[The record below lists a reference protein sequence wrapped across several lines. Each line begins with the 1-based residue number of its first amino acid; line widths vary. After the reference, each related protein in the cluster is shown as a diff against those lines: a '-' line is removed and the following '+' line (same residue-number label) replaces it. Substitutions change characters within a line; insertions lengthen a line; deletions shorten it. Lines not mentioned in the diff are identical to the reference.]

1 MGTTYNGGI
10 NIAFGF
16 KLEDNSPI
24 DDRFVVPTYAD
35 LSLIDRKYDGLL
47 VYVQEEKKY
56 YGYDLPNDIWE
67 PLAGEGDG
75 DTRLI
80 SIDSVSQNGNQFTYT
95 NIRGEI
101 QGNEFLDVS
110 HIENINPATDNF
122 YRIDILVRDIT
133 GIYRIQGEE
142 SEENP
147 LQPTLP
153 PDTVLISVFNI
164 FGEIITSTVPTIP
177 NLQSVMEVGSSGIV
191 EQNISIVS
199 ADFESDLILGIEY
212 VKGTNLTFYKQSSEG
227 STGFDLAYVNQGIK
241 IFDSIDEVGLYYS
254 GNYANN
260 NISNPRWIPDKGYVD
275 DAINIGTN
283 NFVKLNPSPD
293 VDQRIFNSLIVRSKA
308 GLGANILTLEDNIG
322 TPVVTVN
329 AVGGVNLS
337 AVSAIG
343 TITGAELVSLSSV
356 TVNDAPTEDYHAVRK
371 DYVDGLMSGI
381 FRTAGNWDASG
392 GTFPTIGTGL
402 AGAIRRGDTY
412 KVSVAGTMGGEAYDV
427 GDAFY
432 AVINNPGQTTAN
444 WARFD
449 YNTQQ
454 ATSTLRGTMFLYTS
468 TGTATDGTMT
478 QNAITN
484 ALNLRALD
492 ADVVH
497 KAGVEVL
504 TGAKTFLNASAST
517 GAFFNNNSA
526 TSNSSALSIAA
537 STNYGIYASS
547 FGGSAFIKGIVAGIN
562 TIAIDLDGA
571 NSTVGDYINIK
582 KNGGLLSKIDYLGNI
597 TGTSFI
603 KTGGTS
609 SQFLKADGSV
619 DSNTYVTL
627 SSAIIQGGNS
637 FGAAMT
643 IGTNDNNIVNIEV
656 NNNIIG
662 NFNSGGLNVTGII
675 VASTD
680 IQVAA
685 GGQIRTQGG
694 SGGSITMGTSST
706 GYSFTTLNNNT
717 SQAYTFN
724 TSSGHTGVHT
734 SWQRSPST
742 VLGGVRNDGRVFG
755 SDGSASNDYYTVG
768 QATTALALKAND
780 ADVAHKAGIETFTG
794 SKTFSAPVEIQGT
807 NYIGFASTTWTI
819 AHGSGG
825 MNFTKQGT
833 GNALFLKDDTNI
845 GMGTNTPDI
854 FSRGY
859 NRILG
864 IGGGA
869 STAIEIDGTSQTS
882 FDMGIGGTR
891 TFFIG
896 TTATETVINTLGTK
910 PLRLGTDNI
919 TRILIDGTGN
929 VNVGTTLPMLFY
941 NNSAEPSRVNGI
953 YYTTDNSGYKFGIGK
968 VVSGT
973 KTDIITINDNN
984 RVDFIAGITVAT
996 LNASSLPTY
1005 ADEAAAASLA
1015 TGDIYKTATGELRI
1029 KL

>member
-101 QGNEFLDVS
+101 QGNEFLDAS
-110 HIENINPATDNF
+110 HIENINPAADNF

-199 ADFESDLILGIEY
+199 ADFENDLILGVEY
-212 VKGTNLTFYKQSSEG
+212 IKGTNLTFYKQSSEG

-241 IFDSIDEVGLYYS
+241 IFDGINEVGLYYS
-254 GNYANN
+254 GNYASN

-275 DAINIGTN
+275 NAITVGTG
-283 NFVKLNPSPD
+283 NFVKLDPSPSTSQTIQGSIELTGD
-293 VDQRIFNSLIVRSKA
+293 IDAFIGRFDSSISVGDEGISSMGGINCVGNITVFGQVLIEEVIPTA
-308 GLGANILTLEDNIG
+308 DN
-322 TPVVTVN
+322 
-329 AVGGVNLS
+329 
-337 AVSAIG
+337 
-343 TITGAELVSLSSV
+343 
-356 TVNDAPTEDYHAVRK
+356 HAVRK

-392 GTFPTIGTGL
+392 GTFPTTGTGL

-412 KVSVAGTMGGEAYDV
+412 KVSVAGSMGGEAYDV

-537 STNYGIYASS
+537 STNYGMYASS
-547 FGGSAFIKGIVAGIN
+547 FGGSAFIKGIVAGVN

-619 DSNTYVTL
+619 DSNIYLTS
-627 SSAIIQGGNS
+627 SSAIIQGGNT
-637 FGAAMT
+637 FGTAMT

-656 NNNIIG
+656 NNTIIG

-675 VASTD
+675 AASTD

-706 GYSFTTLNNNT
+706 GHSFTTLNNNT

-780 ADVAHKAGIETFTG
+780 ADVAHKAGTETFTG

-833 GNALFLKDDTNI
+833 GNALFLKDNTYVGI
-845 GMGTNTPDI
+845 GSNNPITKLDVWDNTSNDLI
-854 FSRGY
+854 TGRIGSLGVQAFTFAGY
-859 NRILG
+859 NTDSINGGLIIKTQNAGLINEVARFTHQG
-864 IGGGA
+864 NMSIG
-869 STAIEIDGTSQTS
+869 
-882 FDMGIGGTR
+882 
-891 TFFIG
+891 
-896 TTATETVINTLGTK
+896 V
-910 PLRLGTDNI
+910 
-919 TRILIDGTGN
+919 
-929 VNVGTTLPMLFY
+929 TLPMLFY
-941 NNSAEPSRVNGI
+941 NNPSEPSRVNGI

-968 VVSGT
+968 IVSGT
-973 KTDIITINDNN
+973 KTDIITINDSN

-1005 ADEAAAASLA
+1005 ANEAAAITAGLA